1 MDHILLWKIGKR
13 PMCSLVTPE
22 RWREEIILVQGA
34 GDRTARKR
42 SLLLKSA
49 FLRCQFV
56 LGVEVSRFKQFGLV
70 PLLDLRLFD
79 V

>member
-1 MDHILLWKIGKR
+1 MKDRKEAIVHLGDPR
-13 PMCSLVTPE
+13 E
-22 RWREEIILVQGA
+22 RWREIISAQGA
-34 GDRTARKR
+34 GHRTARKR

-49 FLRCQFV
+49 FLRCQFIF
-56 LGVEVSRFKQFGLV
+56 GVGISRSRQFGLV